1 MSVLNM
7 SVIKKINKLSQ
18 SEFIKVFAN
27 IFENTSWIAEDLY
40 NQKPFDDFKDLS
52 SKMITIFDNTTQE
65 NQLKILNFHPDLAN
79 KTKISL
85 LTPDSL
91 KEQTSAGLDQ
101 CTEEEFSEFKK
112 LNDTYKKFGFPF
124 ILAVKEKTKI
134 EILNNFRKRISS
146 DPEIEFDE
154 AVKQVK
160 QIASLRL
167 KELNNKGL

>member
-1 MSVLNM
+1 MIN
-7 SVIKKINKLSQ
+7 KINKLSQ

-27 IFENTSWIAEDLY
+27 IFENARWIAEELY
-40 NQKPFDDFKDLS
+40 NQKPFDDFEELS
-52 SKMITIFDNTTQE
+52 SKILNIFGTSAKE
-65 NQLKILNFHPDLAN
+65 KQLKILNAHPDLAN

-91 KEQTSAGLDQ
+91 KEQTDAKLDQ
-101 CTEEEFSEFKK
+101 CTEEEFNEFKK
-112 LNDTYKKFGFPF
+112 LNNSYKKFGFPF
-124 ILAVKEKTKI
+124 ILAVKGKTKM

-146 DPEIEFDE
+146 DPEIEFNE

-167 KELNNKGL
+167 KELNNKDL

>member
-1 MSVLNM
+1 MIN
-7 SVIKKINKLSQ
+7 KINKLSK

-27 IFENTSWIAEDLY
+27 IFENAGWIAEGLY
-40 NQKPFDDFKDLS
+40 NQKPFDNFEELS
-52 SKMITIFDNTTQE
+52 SKMLNIFETTTRE
-65 NQLKILNFHPDLAN
+65 KQLKILNAHPDLAN

-91 KEQTSAGLDQ
+91 KEQTNAGLDQ

-112 LNDTYKKFGFPF
+112 LNDAYKKFGFPF
-124 ILAVKEKTKI
+124 ILAIKGKTKI

-167 KELNNKGL
+167 KELNDKDL

>member
-1 MSVLNM
+1 MIN
-7 SVIKKINKLSQ
+7 KINKLSK

-27 IFENTSWIAEDLY
+27 IFENARWIAEELY
-40 NQKPFDDFKDLS
+40 NQKPFDNFEELS
-52 SKMITIFDNTTQE
+52 SKMLNIFETATKE
-65 NQLKILNFHPDLAN
+65 KQLKILNAHPDLAN

-91 KEQTSAGLDQ
+91 KEQINAGLDQ
-101 CTEEEFSEFKK
+101 CTKEEFNEFKK
-112 LNDTYKKFGFPF
+112 LNNTYKKFGFPF

-134 EILNNFRKRISS
+134 EILNNFRKRVFS

-167 KELNNKGL
+167 KELNNKDL

>member
-1 MSVLNM
+1 MIN
-7 SVIKKINKLSQ
+7 KINKLSK

-27 IFENTSWIAEDLY
+27 IFENSSWIAEELY
-40 NQKPFDDFKDLS
+40 NQKPFDNFEELS
-52 SKMITIFDNTTQE
+52 SKILNIFETTTRDK
-65 NQLKILNFHPDLAN
+65 QLKILNAHPDLAN

-101 CTEEEFSEFKK
+101 CTKEEFSEFKK

>member
-1 MSVLNM
+1 MIN
-7 SVIKKINKLSQ
+7 KINKLSK

-27 IFENTSWIAEDLY
+27 IFENASWIAEELY
-40 NQKPFDDFKDLS
+40 NQKPFDNFEELS
-52 SKMITIFDNTTQE
+52 SKMLNIFETATKE
-65 NQLKILNFHPDLAN
+65 KQLKILNAHPDLAN

-91 KEQTSAGLDQ
+91 KEQINAGLDQ
-101 CTEEEFSEFKK
+101 CTKEEFNEFKK
-112 LNDTYKKFGFPF
+112 LNNTYKKFGFPF

-134 EILNNFRKRISS
+134 EILNNFRKRVFS

-167 KELNNKGL
+167 KELNNKDL